1 MDDDLFVFDRA
12 RLEEIAETVL
22 ARAAHL
28 GARDATVRINE
39 SSQLSVEVRN
49 AELESL
55 QRRHEKQLHVTLHVG
70 ERSGSSI
77 SSDFSPGALEAA
89 TLAAFEIAAR
99 TGEDAFAGPVAR
111 GDYAEPVLPA
121 PDLYHP
127 WNPAPEAAIGIA
139 MAVEAAALAERPS
152 GEALAGYA
160 VPARARRTSG
170 GAKVSAAQGQ
180 FLLATSR
187 GFRGGYPYSAHSLS
201 AEVVAATD
209 AGMQAGRWWS
219 SARANKDLDCPD
231 EVGGTAALRALR
243 RLDAR
248 RLPTGACP
256 VLFEA
261 SVASFL
267 PGSVLSA
274 LSGGAQYRG
283 QTFLK
288 DSVGQPV
295 MASHVGICENPMES
309 RGMASAPFDSDGVPT
324 RAGMIVEDG
333 VAQTYLL
340 DSYAARRLGL
350 PLTGHAGGAHNA
362 RLVSSDTRPGDDLP
376 ALIARMGRGL
386 LVTEMLG
393 GNANSITGDY
403 SQGIAGFWVEGGEIR
418 HAVEEVT
425 IAGNLRDMLN
435 GIVAIGSDDHVSGAL
450 RTGSI
455 MIDQMRIGGL

>member
-1 MDDDLFVFDRA
+1 MDDDLFVFDRTG
-12 RLEEIAETVL
+12 LEEIAETVL

-55 QRRHEKQLHVTLHVG
+55 QRRHEKQLHVTLHIG
-70 ERSGSSI
+70 DRSGSSV
-77 SSDFSPGALEAA
+77 SSDFSPGALEAV

-99 TGEDAFAGPVAR
+99 TGEDAFAGPVGK
-111 GDYAEPVLPA
+111 GDYAEPVLSA

-127 WNPAPEAAIGIA
+127 WHPEPEEAIVIGMAA
-139 MAVEAAALAERPS
+139 EAAALANRPA
-152 GEALAGYA
+152 GEALVGYA
-160 VPARARRTSG
+160 VPSQARRTSS

-201 AEVVAATD
+201 VEVVAKND

-219 SARANKDLDCPD
+219 SARASGDLDSP
-231 EVGGTAALRALR
+231 EHVGGTAALRALR

-248 RLPTGACP
+248 RLPTGSCS

-261 SVASFL
+261 SVAAFL
-267 PGSVLSA
+267 PRSVLGA

-288 DSVGQPV
+288 DSLGQPV
-295 MASHVGICENPMES
+295 MASHVGILENPMES
-309 RGMASAPFDSDGVPT
+309 RGMASAPFDLEGVPT
-324 RAGMIVEDG
+324 RERTIVEDG

-362 RLVSSDTRPGDDLP
+362 RMVSRDTRPGDDLP
-376 ALIARMGRGL
+376 VLIALMGRGL

-393 GNANSITGDY
+393 GNANPITGDY
-403 SQGIAGFWVEGGEIR
+403 SQGVAGFWVEGGEIR